1 MVKQIKI
8 KNPERSREHI
18 LKTYWGK
25 DSGMLLA
32 IHSTKGIQNGKA
44 EQRLKVK
51 GELWNCYLKFWK
63 IAKGRHSSNRKYSLK
78 ARINV
83 FLLYKCLS
91 SSSQKSTEE
100 EVLKTKYKWG
110 KWVPCNREWQLG
122 RGRVCVW
129 KGFRWLFFSS
139 QSFILVSLLLY
150 YFCPL
155 SSKCLQSSSHLLL
168 GFIEWVPIVQKPVG
182 VSTKL

>member
-1 MVKQIKI
+1 M
-8 KNPERSREHI
+8 
-18 LKTYWGK
+18 
-25 DSGMLLA
+25 A
-32 IHSTKGIQNGKA
+32 IHSSVLAWRIPGT
-44 EQRLKVK
+44 
-51 GELWNCYLKFWK
+51 GEPRGLPSMGSHRVGHDWSDLAAAAPYIISLAFT
-63 IAKGRHSSNRKYSLK
+63 IPSMVQRKYSLK

-155 SSKCLQSSSHLLL
+155 SSKRLQSSSHLLL